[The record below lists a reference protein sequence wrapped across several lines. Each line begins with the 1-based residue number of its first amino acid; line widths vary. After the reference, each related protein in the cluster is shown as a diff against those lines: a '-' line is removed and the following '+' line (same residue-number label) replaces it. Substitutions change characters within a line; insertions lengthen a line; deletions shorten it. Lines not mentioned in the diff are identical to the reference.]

1 MSALEALQAALA
13 AEHAAVYLYGV
24 YGGRTSQAAE
34 PVLYDALVR
43 GYREH
48 RSRRDRLRLEV
59 GDLGVEPVPAAV
71 AYQLPGRLEGPRGI
85 SRAALA
91 TERGCAQTY
100 AALVA
105 RSAGAQRRWAVTA
118 LAEVA
123 LQQLRVGGRP
133 EAFPGAPELG

>member
-1 MSALEALQAALA
+1 MSALEGLQAALA
-13 AEHAAVYLYGV
+13 AEHAALYLYGV

-34 PVLYDALVR
+34 PGLYDALLR
-43 GYREH
+43 GYRDH

-59 GDLGVEPVPAAV
+59 SDLGADPVPAAV
-71 AYQLPGRLEGPRGI
+71 AYRLPARLETPRSI
-85 SRAALA
+85 SRAALT
-91 TERGCAQTY
+91 TERACAQTY

-105 RSAGAQRRWAVTA
+105 STVGRQRRWAVTA
-118 LAEVA
+118 LGEVA